1 MTKKAKIVW
10 VKYTTF
16 ALINQR
22 RAPLF
27 ERLTLFISCE
37 SSTLLHHLLFKKQLN
52 NETIPYLYF
61 FDRIISMCLYQRFCR
76 ETNTSAEIDS
86 A

>member
-1 MTKKAKIVW
+1 LQVNTKQNENNTGLSRKYKNMTKKAKIVW

-27 ERLTLFISCE
+27 VNSKLKLRKFLTGFYP
-37 SSTLLHHLLFKKQLN
+37 T
-52 NETIPYLYF
+52 
-61 FDRIISMCLYQRFCR
+61 
-76 ETNTSAEIDS
+76 
-86 A
+86 